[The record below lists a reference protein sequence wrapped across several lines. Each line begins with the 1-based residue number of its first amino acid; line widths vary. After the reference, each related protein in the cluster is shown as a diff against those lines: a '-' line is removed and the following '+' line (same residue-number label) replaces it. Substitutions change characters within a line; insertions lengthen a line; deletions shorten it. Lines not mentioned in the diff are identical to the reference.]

1 MPNIQF
7 IIVFAVIV
15 IVFFLF
21 PFWCA
26 LVMRKFCKNFSDE
39 FIVRFLAISCSLT
52 QLPTAFELCAE
63 KERYFVVAAI
73 LFLIVS
79 YLFCR
84 TLAKAGVLLINRRFQ
99 PAV

>member
-1 MPNIQF
+1 MTNIQ
-7 IIVFAVIV
+7 IVVLV
-15 IVFFLF
+15 TVVVLVFFLF

-39 FIVRFLAISCSLT
+39 FIVHFLAISCSLT
-52 QLPTAFELCAE
+52 QIPTAIKLCAE

-73 LFLIVS
+73 LILIMS

-84 TLAKAGVLLINRRFQ
+84 TLAKAGVLIMNRRSQ